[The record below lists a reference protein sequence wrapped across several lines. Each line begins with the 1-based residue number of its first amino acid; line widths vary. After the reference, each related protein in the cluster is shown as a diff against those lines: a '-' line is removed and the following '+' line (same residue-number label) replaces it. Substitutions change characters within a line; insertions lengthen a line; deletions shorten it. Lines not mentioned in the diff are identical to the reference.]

1 MASNQE
7 AVKRYQAKRDAIMLR
22 PSAQEGQRIRAIA
35 SAAGESVQGYILAAV
50 RDRMRREQ
58 ANTDNSQD

>member
-22 PSAQEGQRIRAIA
+22 PSAQEGQTIREAA
-35 SAAGESVQGYILAAV
+35 RAAGESVQGYILAAV
-50 RDRMRREQ
+50 RDRMKREQ